1 VCCYVSAPVDSVT
14 PKCNNPYVKVLIL
27 DGKTYCGMHHRMRA
41 KEIYNANK
49 LKEKMEK
56 KQAVMLEKQKIKD
69 EKNKIKLEE
78 KLKKQ
83 AEKMNSKVNKMKNE
97 NVIISSSQQQ
107 PVEIDETKCIQI
119 LKSGPNKGKQCG
131 CKIISQGLCGK
142 HNKTKDVPEQQ
153 KVIE

>member
-1 VCCYVSAPVDSVT
+1 MD
-14 PKCNNPYVKVLIL
+14 
-27 DGKTYCGMHHRMRA
+27 
-41 KEIYNANK
+41 
-49 LKEKMEK
+49 K

-69 EKNKIKLEE
+69 EKNKIKLDE

-83 AEKMNSKVNKMKNE
+83 AEKMNAKVNNIKNE
-97 NVIISSSQQQ
+97 NVIISSSQHQAA
-107 PVEIDETKCIQI
+107 ETKCVQI

-131 CKIISQGLCGK
+131 CKIVSQGLCGK